1 MSTFLRRPLAV
12 ALLGA
17 ALALPMP
24 AIAGPAIAGPAI
36 AGPVETRLAE
46 ELLASLGP
54 AVPPDAQVALTLGR
68 PFDGPVD
75 AVRDVSL
82 DPRTGLFQARI
93 LSNGHSVDLSGRAEV
108 EVTMPVPVRRIRPG
122 EVIEAADLTTIRL
135 PLERAG
141 AGFITSAEAL
151 VGQSP
156 RRQISAGRMVQVGSV
171 GAPIVVQRNR
181 PVTLVYE
188 DGALMLAARGRA
200 LQEGGVGD
208 TVRVMNIASS
218 TIVTGTVTGAETVS
232 VNGPRLPQGTRP

>member
-1 MSTFLRRPLAV
+1 MITVRHTLRPLLV
-12 ALLGA
+12 TALLATMPVLSVPA
-17 ALALPMP
+17 A
-24 AIAGPAIAGPAI
+24 

-54 AVPPDAQVALTLGR
+54 AAPPDAQVALTLGR

-75 AVRDVSL
+75 AVRDIGL

-93 LSNGHSVDLSGRAEV
+93 LSNGHAVELSGRADV

-122 EVIEAADLTTIRL
+122 EVIEPSDLTTMRL
-135 PLERAG
+135 SLDRAG
-141 AGFITSAEAL
+141 AGFIATADAL

-156 RRQISAGRMVQVGSV
+156 RRQLSAGRLVQVGSV

-188 DGALMLAARGRA
+188 DGALLLAARGRA

-208 TVRVMNIASS
+208 SVRVMNIASS
-218 TIVTGTVTGAETVS
+218 TVVTGTVTGAETVS
-232 VNGPRLPQGTRP
+232 VSGPRVPQAAKP

>member
-1 MSTFLRRPLAV
+1 MQLPLRRRLSV
-12 ALLGA
+12 LLLGTM
-17 ALALPMP
+17 LALPCP
-24 AIAGPAIAGPAI
+24 AAAGSG

-54 AVPPDAQVALTLGR
+54 TVPPDAQVALTLGR

-75 AVRDVSL
+75 AVRDIGL
-82 DPRTGLFQARI
+82 DPRTGIFTARI
-93 LSNGHSVDLSGRAEV
+93 LSNGHPVELSGRADV

-122 EVIEAADLTTIRL
+122 EVIEPSDLTTMRL
-135 PLERAG
+135 SLDRAG
-141 AGFITSAEAL
+141 AGFIASADAL

-156 RRQISAGRMVQVGSV
+156 RRQLSAGRLVQVGSV

-218 TIVTGTVTGAETVS
+218 TVVTGTVTGSETVS
-232 VNGPRLPQGTRP
+232 VSGPRLPQAGRP

>member
-1 MSTFLRRPLAV
+1 MIVVLHALRRPLS
-12 ALLGA
+12 ALLLGTM
-17 ALALPMP
+17 LALPLP
-24 AIAGPAIAGPAI
+24 AA

-75 AVRDVSL
+75 AVRDIGL
-82 DPRTGLFQARI
+82 DPRTGIFQARI
-93 LSNGHSVDLSGRAEV
+93 LSDGHVVELSGRADV

-122 EVIEAADLTTIRL
+122 EIIEASDLTTIRL
-135 PLERAG
+135 SLDRAG
-141 AGFITSAEAL
+141 AGFIASADSL
-151 VGQSP
+151 IGQSP
-156 RRQISAGRMVQVGSV
+156 RRQLSAGRLVQVGSV

-188 DGALMLAARGRA
+188 DGALLLAARGRA

-218 TIVTGTVTGAETVS
+218 TVVTGTVTGAETVS
-232 VNGPRLPQGTRP
+232 VSGPRVPQAVRP

>member
-1 MSTFLRRPLAV
+1 MTIVPRILRQSLTGL
-12 ALLGA
+12 LLGTM
-17 ALALPMP
+17 LALPLP
-24 AIAGPAIAGPAI
+24 AA

-54 AVPPDAQVALTLGR
+54 SVPPDAQVALTLGR

-75 AVRDVSL
+75 AVRDIGL
-82 DPRTGLFQARI
+82 DPRTGIFQARI
-93 LSNGHSVDLSGRAEV
+93 LSGGHVVELSGRADV

-122 EVIEAADLTTIRL
+122 EIIEASDLTTIRL
-135 PLERAG
+135 SLDRAG
-141 AGFITSAEAL
+141 AGFIASADSL
-151 VGQSP
+151 IGQSP
-156 RRQISAGRMVQVGSV
+156 RRQLSTGRLVQVGSV

-188 DGALMLAARGRA
+188 DGALLLAARGRA

-218 TIVTGTVTGAETVS
+218 TVVTGTVTGAETVS
-232 VNGPRLPQGTRP
+232 VSGPRVPQAAKP

>member
-1 MSTFLRRPLAV
+1 VITVRHTLRPLLV
-12 ALLGA
+12 TALLATMPVLSVPA
-17 ALALPMP
+17 A
-24 AIAGPAIAGPAI
+24 

-54 AVPPDAQVALTLGR
+54 AAPPDAQVALTLGR

-75 AVRDVSL
+75 AVRDIGL

-93 LSNGHSVDLSGRAEV
+93 LSNGHAVELSGRADV

-122 EVIEAADLTTIRL
+122 EVIEPSDLTTMRL
-135 PLERAG
+135 SLDRAG
-141 AGFITSAEAL
+141 AGFIATADAL

-156 RRQISAGRMVQVGSV
+156 RRQLSAGRLVQVGSV

-188 DGALMLAARGRA
+188 DGALLLAARGRA

-208 TVRVMNIASS
+208 SVRVMNIASS
-218 TIVTGTVTGAETVS
+218 TVVTGTVTGAETVS
-232 VNGPRLPQGTRP
+232 VSGPRVPQAAKP

>member
-1 MSTFLRRPLAV
+1 MQHPLRRRLSV
-12 ALLGA
+12 LLLGTM
-17 ALALPMP
+17 LALPVP
-24 AIAGPAIAGPAI
+24 AA

-75 AVRDVSL
+75 AVRDIGL
-82 DPRTGLFQARI
+82 DPRTGIFQARI
-93 LSNGHSVDLSGRAEV
+93 LSNGHPVELSGRADV

-122 EVIEAADLTTIRL
+122 EVIEVSDLTTVRL
-135 PLERAG
+135 SLDRAG
-141 AGFITSAEAL
+141 AGFIATADAL

-156 RRQISAGRMVQVGSV
+156 RRQLSAGRLVQVGSV

-188 DGALMLAARGRA
+188 DGALLLAARGRA

-208 TVRVMNIASS
+208 SVRVMNIASS
-218 TIVTGTVTGAETVS
+218 TVVTGTVTGAETVS
-232 VNGPRLPQGTRP
+232 VSGPRVPQAARP

>member
-1 MSTFLRRPLAV
+1 MTIVQHPLRRRLSV
-12 ALLGA
+12 LLLGTM
-17 ALALPMP
+17 LALPLP
-24 AIAGPAIAGPAI
+24 AA

-54 AVPPDAQVALTLGR
+54 SVPPDAQVALTLGR

-75 AVRDVSL
+75 AVRDIGL
-82 DPRTGLFQARI
+82 DPRTGIFQARI
-93 LSNGHSVDLSGRAEV
+93 LSNGHAVELSGRADV

-122 EVIEAADLTTIRL
+122 EVIEASDLATVRL
-135 PLERAG
+135 SLDRAG
-141 AGFITSAEAL
+141 AGFIATADAL

-156 RRQISAGRMVQVGSV
+156 RRQLSAGRLVQVGSV

-188 DGALMLAARGRA
+188 DGALLLAARGRA

-208 TVRVMNIASS
+208 SVRVMNIASS
-218 TIVTGTVTGAETVS
+218 TVVTGTVTGAETVS
-232 VNGPRLPQGTRP
+232 VSGPRVPQAARP

>member
-1 MSTFLRRPLAV
+1 M
-12 ALLGA
+12 
-17 ALALPMP
+17 LALPLP
-24 AIAGPAIAGPAI
+24 VAAGPI
-36 AGPVETRLAE
+36 ETRLAE

-54 AVPPDAQVALTLGR
+54 TVPPDAQVALTLGR

-75 AVRDVSL
+75 AVRDIGL
-82 DPRTGLFQARI
+82 DPRTGIFNARI
-93 LSNGHSVDLSGRAEV
+93 LSNGHLVELSGRADV

-122 EVIEAADLTTIRL
+122 EVIEPSDLTTIRL
-135 PLERAG
+135 SLDRAG
-141 AGFITSAEAL
+141 AGFIASADAL
-151 VGQSP
+151 IGQSP
-156 RRQISAGRMVQVGSV
+156 RRQLSAGRLVQVGSV

-218 TIVTGTVTGAETVS
+218 TVVTGTVTGSETVS
-232 VNGPRLPQGTRP
+232 VSGPRLPQAGRP